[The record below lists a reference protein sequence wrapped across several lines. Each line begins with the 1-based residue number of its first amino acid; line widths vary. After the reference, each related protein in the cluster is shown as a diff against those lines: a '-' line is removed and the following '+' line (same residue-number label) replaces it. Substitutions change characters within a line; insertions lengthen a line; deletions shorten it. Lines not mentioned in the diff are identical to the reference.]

1 MSMNRT
7 YTLNT
12 EAAKG
17 ADSGQYISE
26 TGKYIGV
33 FTRAE
38 EVESR
43 QRTEGVEFAFKSD
56 SGETA
61 DFLTLWTFNSDGK
74 ELPSFKTLNA
84 IMTCV
89 KVRSISPK
97 QEPVEK
103 YDSASGQRKKVTAT
117 VYPEIMNKRI
127 GILLQKVWRADKP
140 DKYKFEIAGVFDAET
155 ELTASEILSKKT
167 EPAKLAQMVSSLKDK
182 RESPKGDHI
191 QRAASQTAN
200 EAWDEELDILF

>member
-1 MSMNRT
+1 MNRT

-12 EAAKG
+12 EAAKK
-17 ADSGQYISE
+17 ADNGQYISE
-26 TGKYIGV
+26 TGKYTGV

-38 EVESR
+38 EVKSR
-43 QRTEGVEFAFKSD
+43 NETEGVEFAFKSD
-56 SGETA
+56 SGATT
-61 DFLTLWTFNSDGK
+61 DFLKLWTFNSEGK
-74 ELPSFKTLNA
+74 ELLSFGTLNA
-84 IMTCV
+84 IMTCA
-89 KVRSISPK
+89 KTRSISPK
-97 QEPVEK
+97 QETVEK

-127 GILLQKVWRADKP
+127 GILLQKVWWGKDN

-182 RESPKGDHI
+182 RESPKGGNG
-191 QRAASQTAN
+191 QRAASQTEN
-200 EAWDEELDILF
+200 EAWDEEQDIPF